1 MTGLS
6 TPQNQK
12 TRTLTALRLT
22 VIVMITPI
30 LLAHIHWRTYL
41 LFALVNAAFLPL
53 IYATYPETARRS
65 LEEIDLIF
73 AKGYVEKMGYVRA
86 ARELE
91 VLDDEGVD
99 RMARVYGLVG
109 GEEEVEEVEK
119 LGVGVEVER
128 GGE

>member
-1 MTGLS
+1 MFK
-6 TPQNQK
+6 PPPKPK
-12 TRTLTALRLT
+12 TRTLTAFRLT

-109 GEEEVEEVEK
+109 GEEVEEVEK